1 MSQPKSIPPRSL
13 RFLAV
18 VLLTAT
24 LAACAGRPK
33 PLDPDRTFNVTSV
46 EVLAESTVDAG
57 FAARL
62 ESRLEA
68 SVGRATRDVGQ
79 EAHLTVRVRDRAAGG
94 GFPFFNTSSSAATLE
109 LDVRDAANDRT
120 LEAAMFRATGVRSD
134 GQSAEA
140 RLMSRL
146 VRDVRSLLGLTGYA
160 PHPVAGIK
168 RAVVR
173 PALRPDDGAEDD
185 SVLSDAEL
193 LADPLLNGTVT
204 PTTVN
209 LEPEVDPAASID
221 LSKPLLSG
229 APDAEEVKK
238 PEPVPAPA
246 EDAAADTLPAPEAVA
261 IPASATAPAADDEP
275 CIITV
280 DNDCSDPDSR

>member
-1 MSQPKSIPPRSL
+1 M

-18 VLLTAT
+18 LMLTAT

-46 EVLAESTVDAG
+46 EVLAESTTDAG

-68 SVGRATRDVGQ
+68 SVGRATREIGQ

-94 GFPFFNTSSSAATLE
+94 GFPFFSTSSSAATLE
-109 LDVRDAANDRT
+109 LDVRDAASDRT
-120 LEAAMFRATGVRSD
+120 LEAAVFRATGVRSD
-134 GQSAEA
+134 GQSADV

-160 PHPVAGIK
+160 SYPVAGIK
-168 RAVVR
+168 RTVI
-173 PALRPDDGAEDD
+173 RPDDGAEDD
-185 SVLSDAEL
+185 GVLSDAEL

-209 LEPEVDPAASID
+209 LAPEIDPAASID

-229 APDAEEVKK
+229 TLDAEEVKP
-238 PEPVPAPA
+238 PEVVPA
-246 EDAAADTLPAPEAVA
+246 TEAVA
-261 IPASATAPAADDEP
+261 IPAAATAAAADDEP